1 MKAKAQR
8 IMHRRIEELVRRI
21 FAKDN
26 SRRPIFVGFLNNGFD
41 VIVIIKMSLL
51 KWLKPS
57 QNRLVKF
64 GAVTPGLVYCTAK
77 IGVSFWIQT
86 IFNNFFIFSP
96 KMNGSNRTMNSI
108 EASLNLLIL
117 SM

>member
-1 MKAKAQR
+1 MTERQ
-8 IMHRRIEELVRRI
+8 VRARTLGKI
-21 FAKDN
+21 FFIKT
-26 SRRPIFVGFLNNGFD
+26 F
-41 VIVIIKMSLL
+41 IIKMSLL